1 VQIIKPY
8 KRPRRTAVEL
18 TSLLDLLF
26 VMIFVSLMQQKNV
39 TETPPPV
46 TKVVPQETQATKAST
61 PQKVNFAITATFIF
75 YGTTQNPNLPR
86 GSYVMQG
93 TYSTKTKQLKLGGVG
108 WLERPENYDMV
119 PLSGVINDSGTLFTG
134 RIEFIGCE
142 KFTLKRV
149 SKGSASPLSGDWKG
163 SYDCSQGFTGLTLS
177 IE

>member
-26 VMIFVSLMQQKNV
+26 VMIFVSLMQQKNI
-39 TETPPPV
+39 TEVPPPAA
-46 TKVVPQETQATKAST
+46 KVVPQETQTTKTTT
-61 PQKVNFAITATFIF
+61 PQKVNFSITATFNF
-75 YGTTQNPNLPR
+75 YGTSQNPNLPR

-93 TYSTKTKQLKLGGVG
+93 SYSTKTKELKLGGVG

-119 PLSGVINDSGTLFTG
+119 PLSGTINDSGTLFTG

-163 SYDCSQGFTGLTLS
+163 SYDCSQGLTGLTLS

>member
-1 VQIIKPY
+1 MQIIKPY

-26 VMIFVSLMQQKNV
+26 VMIFVSLMQQKTA
-39 TETPPPV
+39 TEPPPPV
-46 TKVVPQETQATKAST
+46 AKVVTKETESTKAAT
-61 PQKVNFAITATFIF
+61 PKKVNFSITATFNF

-93 TYSTKTKQLKLGGVG
+93 TFSTKTKELKLGGVG

-142 KFTLKRV
+142 TFTLKRV
-149 SKGSASPLSGDWKG
+149 TKGVGSPLSGDWKG
-163 SYDCSQGFTGLTLS
+163 SYDCSQGLTGLTLS

>member
-1 VQIIKPY
+1 MQIIKPY

-46 TKVVPQETQATKAST
+46 VKVVTEETQTTKAAT
-61 PQKVNFAITATFIF
+61 PQKVNFSITATFNF
-75 YGTTQNPNLPR
+75 YGTAQNPNLPR

-93 TYSTKTKQLKLGGVG
+93 TYSTKTKELKLGGVG
-108 WLERPENYDMV
+108 WLERPESYDMV
-119 PLSGVINDSGTLFTG
+119 PLSGVINESGTLFTG

-142 KFTLKRV
+142 KFTLKRE
-149 SKGSASPLSGDWKG
+149 SKGSASPLSGEWKG
-163 SYDCSQGFTGLTLS
+163 SYDCSQGLTGLTLS

>member
-1 VQIIKPY
+1 MQIIKPY

-26 VMIFVSLMQQKNV
+26 VMIFVSLMQQKNIP
-39 TETPPPV
+39 EIPPPV
-46 TKVVPQETQATKAST
+46 AKVVPQETQATKT
-61 PQKVNFAITATFIF
+61 PQKVNFSITATFNF
-75 YGTTQNPNLPR
+75 YGTSQKPNLPR

-93 TYSTKTKQLKLGGVG
+93 TYSTKTKELKLGGVG

-119 PLSGVINDSGTLFTG
+119 PLSGVINDSATLFTG

-163 SYDCSQGFTGLTLS
+163 SYDCSQGLTGLTLS

>member
-1 VQIIKPY
+1 MQIIKPY

-39 TETPPPV
+39 METPPPV
-46 TKVVPQETQATKAST
+46 AKAVPQETQTTKAVT
-61 PQKVNFAITATFIF
+61 PKKVNFTITATFSF
-75 YGTTQNPNLPR
+75 YGTAQNPNLPR

-93 TYSTKTKQLKLGGVG
+93 TYSTKTKELKLGGVG

-163 SYDCSQGFTGLTLS
+163 SYDCTQGLTGLTLS

>member
-1 VQIIKPY
+1 MQIIKPY

-26 VMIFVSLMQQKNV
+26 VMIFVSLMQQKNIP
-39 TETPPPV
+39 EIPPPV
-46 TKVVPQETQATKAST
+46 AKVVPQETQATKTTT
-61 PQKVNFAITATFIF
+61 PQKVNFSITATFNF
-75 YGTTQNPNLPR
+75 YGTSQKPNLPR

-93 TYSTKTKQLKLGGVG
+93 TYSTKTKELKLGGVG

-119 PLSGVINDSGTLFTG
+119 PLSGVINDSATLFTG

-163 SYDCSQGFTGLTLS
+163 SYDCSQGLTGLTLS